1 MDGKIETRGL
11 SKSFGDVRALDRLD
25 LRVQPGE
32 ILGFLGPN
40 GAGKSTTVKM
50 LTGMIEPDSGWARI
64 CDIDVAADPVR
75 AKRCLGY
82 VPESGALY
90 ESLSAGEFLRMVGS
104 LYGMRRRHAAGRI
117 DRFLELFGMSEAR
130 DRLLGA
136 CSKGMKQKVL
146 ISAALLSN
154 PQVLFLDEPLNG
166 LDASAARVVKTLL
179 RELAGRGRAILFC
192 SHILDVIERVC
203 TRVVIIHEG
212 RKVAEGAPHR
222 IAAERGVATLEDA
235 FVELTGVR
243 DTEHVAR
250 EMLEALQ

>member
-1 MDGKIETRGL
+1 MDGRIEAGGL
-11 SKSFGDVRALDRLD
+11 SKSFGDVCAVDRLD
-25 LRVQPGE
+25 LHVQPGE

-50 LTGMIEPDSGWARI
+50 LTGMIEPDSGQAKV
-64 CDIDVAADPVR
+64 CDIDVAADPVG

-90 ESLSAGEFLRMVGS
+90 ESLSAAEFLRMVGS
-104 LYGMRRRHAAGRI
+104 LYGMRRRHAEQRI

-166 LDASAARVVKTLL
+166 LDASAALVVKTLL

-192 SHILDVIERVC
+192 SHILDVIERIC

-212 RKVAEGAPHR
+212 RKVAEGAPGQ
-222 IAAERGVATLEDA
+222 IAAERGVATLEEA
-235 FVELTGVR
+235 FVELTGVQ
-243 DTEHVAR
+243 DTERVAR
-250 EMLEALQ
+250 ELLEALR

>member
-1 MDGKIETRGL
+1 MDGRIEAGGL
-11 SKSFGDVRALDRLD
+11 SKSFGDVCAVDRLD

-50 LTGMIEPDSGWARI
+50 LTGMIEPDSGQAKV
-64 CDIDVAADPVR
+64 CDIDVATDPVG

-90 ESLSAGEFLRMVGS
+90 ESLSAAEFLRMVGS
-104 LYGMRRRHAAGRI
+104 LYGMRRRHAERRM
-117 DRFLELFGMSEAR
+117 DRFLELFGMTEAR

-166 LDASAARVVKTLL
+166 LDARAALVVKTLL

-203 TRVVIIHEG
+203 TRVVIIHHG
-212 RKVAEGAPHR
+212 RKVAEGAPGQ
-222 IAAERGVATLEDA
+222 IAAEQGVATLEDA

-243 DTEHVAR
+243 DTERVAR
-250 EMLEALQ
+250 ELLEALQ

>member
-1 MDGKIETRGL
+1 MVGKIQAKGL
-11 SKSFGDVRALDRLD
+11 SKSFGKVRAVDGLD
-25 LRVQPGE
+25 LNVEPGE
-32 ILGFLGPN
+32 IVGFLGPN

-50 LTGMIEPDSGWARI
+50 LTGMIEPDSGQARV
-64 CDIDVAADPVR
+64 CDIDVAADPVG

-90 ESLSAGEFLRMVGS
+90 ESLSPAKFLRMVGS
-104 LYGMRRRHAAGRI
+104 LYGLRPRHAEQRK

-166 LDASAARVVKTLL
+166 LDASAALVVKTLL
-179 RELAGRGRAILFC
+179 KELAGQGRAILFC

-212 RKVAEGAPHR
+212 RKLAEGASEQ
-222 IAAERGVATLEDA
+222 IAAECGADTLENA

-243 DTEHVAR
+243 DTERVAR
-250 EMLEALQ
+250 EMLVALQ

>member
-1 MDGKIETRGL
+1 MDGKIEARGL
-11 SKSFGDVRALDRLD
+11 GKSFGGVRAVDRLD
-25 LRVQPGE
+25 LDVRPGE
-32 ILGFLGPN
+32 IVGFLGPN

-50 LTGMIEPDSGWARI
+50 LTGMIEPDSGRARV
-64 CDIDVAADPVR
+64 CGIDVAADPLG

-90 ESLSAGEFLRMVGS
+90 ESLSAAEFLRMVGS
-104 LYGMRRRHAAGRI
+104 LYGMRRKDAERRM
-117 DRFLELFGMSEAR
+117 DRFLEMFGMSGAR

-146 ISAALLSN
+146 ISAALLGN
-154 PQVLFLDEPLNG
+154 PPALFLDEPLNG
-166 LDASAARVVKTLL
+166 LDAGAALVVKTLL

-212 RKVAEGAPHR
+212 RKVAEGAPAR
-222 IAAERGVATLEDA
+222 IAAGEGVATLEEA

-243 DTEHVAR
+243 DTERAAR
-250 EMLEALQ
+250 ELLEALQ

>member
-1 MDGKIETRGL
+1 MDGKIEAGGL
-11 SKSFGDVRALDRLD
+11 SKSFGEVRAVDRLD
-25 LRVQPGE
+25 LQVQPGE

-50 LTGMIEPDSGWARI
+50 LTGMIEPDSGQARI
-64 CDIDVAADPVR
+64 CGIDIAADPIG
-75 AKRCLGY
+75 AKRRLGY

-90 ESLSAGEFLRMVGS
+90 ESLSAAEFLGMVGS
-104 LYGMRRRHAAGRI
+104 LYGMRPQHAEQRM

-154 PQVLFLDEPLNG
+154 PQVLLLDEPLNG
-166 LDASAARVVKTLL
+166 LDASAALVVKTLL
-179 RELAGRGRAILFC
+179 KELAGQGRAILFC

-212 RKVAEGAPHR
+212 RMLADGAPGQ

-235 FVELTGVR
+235 FIELTGVR
-243 DTEHVAR
+243 DTERVAR
-250 EMLEALQ
+250 ELLVALQ

>member
-1 MDGKIETRGL
+1 MSGKIEAKGL
-11 SKSFGDVRALDRLD
+11 SKSFGDLRAVDRLD
-25 LRVQPGE
+25 LNVEPGE

-50 LTGMIEPDSGWARI
+50 LSGMIEPESGWARV
-64 CDIDVAADPVR
+64 CDIDIATDPIA

-90 ESLSAGEFLRMVGS
+90 ESLSAAEFLRMVGS
-104 LYGMRRRHAAGRI
+104 LYGMRPQHAEQRMA
-117 DRFLELFGMSEAR
+117 RFLELFGMSEAR
-130 DRLLGA
+130 DRVLNS

-154 PQVLFLDEPLNG
+154 PQVLLLDEPLNG
-166 LDASAARVVKTLL
+166 LDASAALVVKTLL
-179 RELAGRGRAILFC
+179 KELAGRGRAILFC

-212 RKVAEGAPHR
+212 RKVAEGAPGQ

-235 FVELTGVR
+235 FVALTGVR
-243 DTEHVAR
+243 DTERVAR
-250 EMLEALQ
+250 ELLVALQ